1 MFERSLVP
9 GPCRCA
15 EKVGG
20 WAQVL
25 QRGTP
30 TRGDRA
36 KAPNYVAD
44 ARWRS
49 QPATVKEPENSS
61 LRRSRKWSHC
71 KTGTDSRYKRG
82 QVGEQVTTPITI
94 SASRSGHS
102 ASLSSPCP
110 RVPRL
115 SKRLSDT

>member
-1 MFERSLVP
+1 MTLRRTPERSLVP
-9 GPCRCA
+9 EPCRCA

-20 WAQVL
+20 LAQVL

-36 KAPNYVAD
+36 KAPNYVAE

-71 KTGTDSRYKRG
+71 RQELKPSLRHAPGNKNNAAATVTGRPAR
-82 QVGEQVTTPITI
+82 
-94 SASRSGHS
+94 
-102 ASLSSPCP
+102 P
-110 RVPRL
+110 R
-115 SKRLSDT
+115 